1 MQSRYLGMYVP
12 INGLVPLGKKIRLG
26 ISYDGQSSLLAKI
39 LKILRESNVIFSNEM
54 AKLIPVDGDD
64 IFFSNK
70 VQDRWKKVKIEEISS
85 TNCI

>member
-1 MQSRYLGMYVP
+1 MVWL
-12 INGLVPLGKKIRLG
+12 LWKKIRLG

-54 AKLIPVDGDD
+54 DILIPVDGDD

-85 TNCI
+85 TNYIQSLKLDW